1 MRAQPRALLPKRE
14 GKSRLRNVEVLPLSP
29 TSRKDALKNEALCL
43 LPSAASNQQLFKPA
57 RSDGNGRGAGGCSGL
72 APRIPLLAAG
82 ARAPG
87 APSPWLWL
95 TGPFPSCVFPSISSQ
110 VQRNPGVMVDESGR
124 GPVSRR
130 GILCSSRSC
139 DSAPPPRWGGG
150 APPSNAAAAG
160 RSNPPVW
167 PSDARNVVSVTKNP
181 ELSI

>member
-1 MRAQPRALLPKRE
+1 MLLPKRK
-14 GKSRLRNVEVLPLSP
+14 GKSSLRNVEVLPFSP
-29 TSRKDALKNEALCL
+29 TSRKGDLKNETLCL

-57 RSDGNGRGAGGCSGL
+57 HSDGNGRGAGGVLWPC
-72 APRIPLLAAG
+72 APSPPLAAG
-82 ARAPG
+82 LRAPG

-95 TGPFPSCVFPSISSQ
+95 TGPFPSCGFPSVSSQ
-110 VQRNPGVMVDESGR
+110 VQRNLGVMVDGNGR

-130 GILCSSRSC
+130 GNILQQRVRASDLPVTQRH
-139 DSAPPPRWGGG
+139 PHGGETR
-150 APPSNAAAAG
+150 APPSDAAAAG